1 MVREIC
7 FDTET
12 TGLKTEEG
20 HRVIEI
26 GCVEL
31 IDNSRTN
38 NMYQVYLNPEREIPI
53 ESINIHGITNE
64 FVADKPF
71 FRDIADDFLNFIGDS
86 ILVAHNANFDMKFL
100 NYELELC
107 GRPPLL
113 NAVVDSLQ
121 LAKKQFPGQKNNLDA
136 LCKRFNVD
144 ASKRTVH
151 GALLDAELLADV
163 YIELNGGAQKSFDTS
178 VSFSGGQ
185 ENMNFSDY
193 LKSIKNNKVLQP
205 RDFSISETVQLE
217 HKKFINDKI
226 KNNLWYIKEEN
237 S

>member
-31 IDNSRTN
+31 IDNSRTS

-53 ESINIHGITNE
+53 DSINIHGITNE

-71 FRDIADDFLNFIGDS
+71 FRDIADEFLNFIGDAT
-86 ILVAHNANFDMKFL
+86 LVAHNANFDIKFL
-100 NYELELC
+100 NNELAIC
-107 GRPPLL
+107 GRPPLT
-113 NAVVDSLQ
+113 NNVVDSLQ
-121 LAKKQFPGQKNNLDA
+121 LAKKQFPGQKNNLDV

-144 ASKRTVH
+144 ASRRTVH

-163 YIELNGGAQKSFDTS
+163 YIELNGGAQKSFNTDTDTKKQAKEIP
-178 VSFSGGQ
+178 FD
-185 ENMNFSDY
+185 EY
-193 LKSIKNNKVLQP
+193 LETLKNKKVLES
-205 RDFSISETVQLE
+205 RHFDLTEEEKNL
-217 HKKFINDKI
+217 HKTFIEEKI
-226 KNNLWYIKEEN
+226 KNNLWYTEK
-237 S
+237 

>member
-1 MVREIC
+1 MIREIC

-31 IDNSRTN
+31 IDNSRTE
-38 NMYQVYLNPEREIPI
+38 NMFQVYLNPEREIPI

-71 FRDIADDFLNFIGDS
+71 FRDVADDFLNFIGDS
-86 ILVAHNANFDMKFL
+86 ILVAHNANFDIKFL

-107 GRPPLL
+107 NRPPLL

-121 LAKKQFPGQKNNLDA
+121 LAKKQFPGQKNNLDV

-144 ASKRTVH
+144 SSRRTVH

-178 VSFSGGQ
+178 ISSSGQ
-185 ENMNFSDY
+185 QSNLNFNEY
-193 LKSIKNNKVLQP
+193 LESIKNNKVLQP
-205 RDFSISETVQLE
+205 RNFSVSDNVKQE
-217 HKKFINDKI
+217 HERFINDKI
-226 KNNLWYIKEEN
+226 KNNLWYIKE
-237 S
+237 

>member
-205 RDFSISETVQLE
+205 RYFSISETVQLE
-217 HKKFINDKI
+217 HEKFINDKI